1 MKPLLISLKRR
12 EIIIHIITWML
23 LFTIPLLV
31 NSYSAHPQ
39 IQHLPP
45 PKDLFVPRIYPSAFD
60 IIFNSLL
67 VGCFYINALVLIPQF
82 IYKKKYSGYILAQVA
97 MLATITL
104 VNYILFFSN
113 PADPRP
119 PFLVPAVPYILI
131 IACSTTYKIVRD
143 KLISDQL
150 AKDKENESLKTELS
164 LLRSQV
170 SPHFMFNV
178 LNNIVSMARLNSKDL
193 EPTVIKLSSLM
204 RYMLY
209 DADEEKVEL
218 AKEIDY
224 LQSYIDL
231 QRHRYEDTVSINVS
245 VKAVNDKLK
254 IEPMLLIPF
263 VENAFKHGTGL
274 MANAEIDIVLLLDKN
289 DLHFHVMNRY
299 DPRSLEVKDKAS
311 GIGLANV
318 QRRLN
323 LLYENDYNLQ
333 INNEGCWFKVLLTI
347 KLAA

>member
-1 MKPLLISLKRR
+1 
-12 EIIIHIITWML
+12 
-23 LFTIPLLV
+23 
-31 NSYSAHPQ
+31 
-39 IQHLPP
+39 
-45 PKDLFVPRIYPSAFD
+45 
-60 IIFNSLL
+60 
-67 VGCFYINALVLIPQF
+67 
-82 IYKKKYSGYILAQVA
+82 
-97 MLATITL
+97 
-104 VNYILFFSN
+104 
-113 PADPRP
+113 
-119 PFLVPAVPYILI
+119 
-131 IACSTTYKIVRD
+131 
-143 KLISDQL
+143 
-150 AKDKENESLKTELS
+150 
-164 LLRSQV
+164 
-170 SPHFMFNV
+170 
-178 LNNIVSMARLNSKDL
+178 
-193 EPTVIKLSSLM
+193 
-204 RYMLY
+204 MLY